1 MSSFEGARAL
11 DEIARRWALHD
22 GRILSIAARAAEHCG
37 VLLELVC
44 SPRPESPVA
53 ELRIRFTGVT
63 RIEFRWSEEQAF
75 YFVPGYKALVQP
87 SGMVYLSLD
96 PYDDTVAAIDPRDA
110 SVIEARGI
118 FAEFVMKSSSSR

>member
-1 MSSFEGARAL
+1 MSTCEGARAL

-22 GRILSIAARAAEHCG
+22 GRILSIAARVADGGG

-53 ELRIRFTGVT
+53 ELRIRFTGAI
-63 RIEFRWSEEQAF
+63 RIELGWTEEQEF
-75 YFVPGYKALVQP
+75 YFVSGCKALVQP

-96 PYDDTVAAIDPRDA
+96 PYDDTAAEIDSRDA

-118 FAEFVMKSSSSR
+118 LAEFVMKSSWPG